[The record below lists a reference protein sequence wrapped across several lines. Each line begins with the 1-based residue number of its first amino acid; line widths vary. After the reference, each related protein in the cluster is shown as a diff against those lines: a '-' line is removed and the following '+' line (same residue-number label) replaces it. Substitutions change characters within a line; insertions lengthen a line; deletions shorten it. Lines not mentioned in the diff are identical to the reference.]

1 VTREGPLI
9 ARIEDQLPPTLALPL
24 HMPGRGISAVASAP
38 VAAEA
43 PPSTLSRP
51 PSHTPARRAA
61 ATIATPPAAPPGR
74 PCTACAMTT
83 WTLFKPL
90 DLARFDLWRSDNAAE
105 PTVTTSSQYRL
116 SSGQQTL
123 NFAGS
128 GLLYHDDELLP
139 FGDIFRIDLFD
150 SLEQALQVLDIVW
163 DLLQILSYYNP
174 FTDRWNLDGLLDYLF
189 EEVDWFDGSEGDDSL
204 QGFGGNDVLKGD
216 GGTDTA
222 HYRGQRAEYELGRA
236 DGGWSI
242 ADRSGRDGTD
252 RLEGIERLRFSDGAV
267 ALDVDGDAGTVARLI
282 ATLFGPSHVE
292 RTDLMGIGLALLDGG
307 LTDTALASIAAG
319 SGVFADLAGSHGD
332 ADFVRQV
339 HLNVTG
345 VEPDAAALQHYTG
358 LLASGAETQGSL
370 ALWASQTELVAQRID
385 LVGLAASGIAYDADA
400 A

>member
-1 VTREGPLI
+1 
-9 ARIEDQLPPTLALPL
+9 
-24 HMPGRGISAVASAP
+24 
-38 VAAEA
+38 
-43 PPSTLSRP
+43 
-51 PSHTPARRAA
+51 
-61 ATIATPPAAPPGR
+61 
-74 PCTACAMTT
+74 MTT

-90 DLARFDLWRSDNAAE
+90 DLAHFDLWSSDERAE

-123 NFAGS
+123 SLAGR
-128 GLLYHDDELLP
+128 GLLYHGDDLLP

-163 DLLQILSYYNP
+163 DLLHILSYYNP
-174 FTDRWNLDGLLDYLF
+174 FSDRWDLDGLRDYLF

-222 HYRGQRAEYELGRA
+222 HYRGERADYQLTRA
-236 DGGWSI
+236 DGGWNV

-252 RLEGIERLRFSDGAV
+252 HLDGVERLRFSDGAV

-282 ATLFGPSHVE
+282 ASLFGPSQVE
-292 RTDLMGIGLALLDGG
+292 RADLMGIGLSLLDDGMS
-307 LTDTALASIAAG
+307 DTALASLAAA
-319 SGVFADLAGSHGD
+319 SSAFKDLAGSHAD

-339 HLNVTG
+339 YRNVTG
-345 VEPDAAALQHYTG
+345 TEPDAAAIQHYTG

-370 ALWASQTELVAQRID
+370 ALWASQTDLVEQRID
-385 LVGLAASGIAYDADA
+385 LVGLAASGIAYDAGA